1 MPLDDYSESDEKE
14 TEKGIKFFEFDCPVC
29 NANNPYP
36 DGFCP
41 GEEIRCYYCGTE
53 FAVRLSEE
61 GKLKLREL

>member
-14 TEKGIKFFEFDCPVC
+14 KGKATQFFEFDCPVC

-36 DGFCP
+36 DGFSP

-53 FAVRLSEE
+53 FHVRVSDE
-61 GKLKLREL
+61 GRLKLREL